1 MLKKYVLLGVMV
13 IAGALSSM
21 AFASV
26 TYVPKQNS
34 GMAIVE
40 PGDEFNFRIAHMW
53 NGIFI
58 PSVDVTGLLVLPAS
72 SVAGSQ
78 GFQQY
83 EYGPALLAT
92 GFAAPVAVK
101 FEGSQPYQYGPAL
114 LATGFA
120 APAAVKLE
128 GFQPYQYG
136 PALLATGFAA
146 PAATS
151 LPTQLTIR
159 QLENYYR
166 FGFARPGSISLQMPH
181 FYQYGPAILATGFAS
196 PAK

>member
-166 FGFARPGSISLQMPH
+166 FGFERPGSISLQMPH